1 MKITIV
7 VLFCFL
13 ALATAAPLD
22 TYSAAAPA
30 VVGVVDDAGKDD
42 TADVSGESVN
52 IKDNYK
58 LLFLFSC
65 RWVE

>member
-1 MKITIV
+1 MKITIL

-30 VVGVVDDAGKDD
+30 VVGGVVDDAGKDD
-42 TADVSGESVN
+42 VSGESAN
-52 IKDNYK
+52 TK
-58 LLFLFSC
+58 LQTCLYIFM
-65 RWVE
+65 